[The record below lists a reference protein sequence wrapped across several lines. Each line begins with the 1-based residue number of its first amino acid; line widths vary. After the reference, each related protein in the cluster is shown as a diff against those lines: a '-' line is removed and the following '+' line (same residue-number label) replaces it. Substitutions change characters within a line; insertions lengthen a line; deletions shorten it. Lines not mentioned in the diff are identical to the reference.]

1 MKRAMRRRKTWQ
13 RQTAA
18 ITAAMM
24 AMSVGGI
31 AYAMPQGEVVRSGKG
46 EITRQDKDMT
56 VNQDSKRLAID
67 WAGFDIANDERVTFR
82 QPDRDSVALNR
93 VVGDAASVIDGALS
107 GNGHVYVINP
117 NGVLFGK
124 NASVDVGSL
133 VASTARISDRD
144 MTNFAGA
151 DGITMAIPEDS
162 SAKVIN
168 AGTIHAEGG
177 LVVLHAAEVENSG
190 TITNPAGTT
199 ALAAARNLSLS
210 ADTAGKINFTVDGAL
225 AKAKALNSGML
236 KADGGYLV
244 MTARSAGDVMSTV
257 VNNTGTME
265 AKTLRQNEKGEILLD
280 GGDNGVVELSGTID
294 ASGMEAGQSAGSI
307 KAIGAETHVKDGA
320 TLHATGAVDGG
331 LIETS
336 GDYLEIGD
344 NVDID
349 AAGKTGKAGEWL
361 LDPTNVV
368 INDTGSSEV
377 QSENNQYTN
386 GTTYIK
392 TSSIVNV
399 LKSNNVKI
407 QAIDRDYGNADITL
421 DSALKVDQTTTGS
434 NTLTLESQGDVN
446 INADINATSP
456 LNVVLN
462 ADSDGNDKG
471 GVNINADIRTGG
483 GSLTTGANGA
493 TFFGSTQ
500 EGEAKRVIETA
511 GGAVNIQ
518 NEARLQLNGGTLSIN
533 TSGGNVTFAKNV
545 ASMNKY
551 EAFMDHDFVS
561 YYEGTTTTKTE
572 QAQAWEKMLQSIY
585 GKTYTDSDGTTK
597 TFAIARITYYGYRR
611 QIVAVDNYSDLTSDE
626 KVRLSNALAQTWEL
640 ANLAATQGNSVSD
653 PDGNQLNGMHLVTI
667 TDKYENSAAMANA
680 VKKNGAVLEYFTG
693 GKETTNMSAS
703 RTSGRQFAWVT
714 GPEKGTTFYISSG
727 IGQGSDQNGMYTNW
741 VQGGN
746 GYSEPN
752 NNNGLTKQPYVAIGW
767 TDENGWDDV
776 HNGASTIHGFIR
788 ETELPN
794 SALSINSGAGAVT
807 VGTKGTAN
815 TGKLGS
821 GVGTGLRNVSIKTT
835 TGDVKVLDSIYV
847 HDNNTNA
854 ASDLENGNVKITTQG
869 NVDVGK
875 ITADKKVEIS
885 STGAEKHVNVN
896 GKIATDGLVSIES
909 ADDITVHGIQNA
921 DKIRLVST
929 DANGDGAITLA
940 NNTDGNGALITSSN
954 ANDAVVIDARGTNG
968 SFHNNTTA
976 AKAITTGMGGNWK
989 VYSYSPDADKFCT
1002 NLNSGTNAQ
1011 WHANSNGA
1019 NGLDKYAATNDGN
1032 KYIFQVQP
1040 TVYVTAN
1047 DMTKVYG
1054 EELTN
1059 DNVKTTAEATF
1070 TGQDNKEHNVNG
1082 YTNAFN
1088 EGGVADYYNG
1098 SGTFTSEGWAK
1109 TATRTGGD
1117 KAPVSEP
1124 DNNAIYNIKAASD
1137 SYDLTDKGR
1146 ASGYAG
1152 ATAKDGGTVEI
1163 LRRQINVN
1171 GSGNQTYGNATIN
1184 GWKLTAELTGDQEG
1198 VTGEAIVN
1206 GDKLDE
1212 STDNLSIKSGSSYAE
1227 NQNGRTTANASPDS
1241 YEDAVNMV
1249 NVGFEN
1255 GAGVNYEIVNTQGD
1269 LKVDKANLTIQ
1280 IGNASTV
1287 YGTKFDE
1294 SQYGYNYVSGIKNG
1308 DTEETLDAAFGGMN
1322 YTNDAAL
1329 DGTDGKWT
1337 KEVGNYDL
1345 TGEGANSL
1353 TNYEVTYLKGT
1364 ATVTPYTITEEE
1376 IVNPDGSP
1384 LYTTKYGQKDPFGK
1398 ATFTGVNGDGTLLLD
1413 ITDSSALTGA
1423 ADGRI
1428 TENVGDNIYDTTVSL
1443 ESLKNKNYQFADGA
1457 TSKTFENTASVTPAE
1472 LTIKTKDVET
1482 EYGTVKTTTS
1492 EVKGLVNGD
1501 LPTGFLFDY
1510 GDYGGAYLDGN
1521 TKTNDVNTYHFG
1533 TDLSGADFLNNYTIT
1548 GGEAD
1553 VKIDPKDVTFFVS
1566 GTGNT
1571 LADVTYTV
1579 DPDIDAQLAYGEH
1592 VDADYTPGN
1601 DLGSNQYGV
1610 VAHINGTPIVTGDV
1624 AGNYRYNYGGL
1635 ITLSPTVPTKPDIDP
1650 HNPSNVD
1657 GSGSWTSN
1665 MGNHGVPGVER
1676 VAGLA
1681 SAELPFFKVE
1691 SGQVSHYGTYDVA
1704 ADPDKVRLE
1713 PTGKRLPEPNQPKT
1727 QYREYTKALTT
1738 TDGTG
1743 MFRMVY
1749 DGSVFR
1755 ITPTDDAALAL
1766 VRTGDV
1772 KNNVELSAEA
1782 LHAGFSEMGILLED
1796 LDGVYVHFENLH

>member
-1 MKRAMRRRKTWQ
+1 
-13 RQTAA
+13 
-18 ITAAMM
+18 
-24 AMSVGGI
+24 
-31 AYAMPQGEVVRSGKG
+31 
-46 EITRQDKDMT
+46 
-56 VNQDSKRLAID
+56 
-67 WAGFDIANDERVTFR
+67 
-82 QPDRDSVALNR
+82 
-93 VVGDAASVIDGALS
+93 
-107 GNGHVYVINP
+107 
-117 NGVLFGK
+117 
-124 NASVDVGSL
+124 
-133 VASTARISDRD
+133 
-144 MTNFAGA
+144 
-151 DGITMAIPEDS
+151 
-162 SAKVIN
+162 
-168 AGTIHAEGG
+168 
-177 LVVLHAAEVENSG
+177 
-190 TITNPAGTT
+190 
-199 ALAAARNLSLS
+199 
-210 ADTAGKINFTVDGAL
+210 
-225 AKAKALNSGML
+225 
-236 KADGGYLV
+236 
-244 MTARSAGDVMSTV
+244 
-257 VNNTGTME
+257 
-265 AKTLRQNEKGEILLD
+265 
-280 GGDNGVVELSGTID
+280 
-294 ASGMEAGQSAGSI
+294 
-307 KAIGAETHVKDGA
+307 
-320 TLHATGAVDGG
+320 
-331 LIETS
+331 
-336 GDYLEIGD
+336 
-344 NVDID
+344 
-349 AAGKTGKAGEWL
+349 
-361 LDPTNVV
+361 
-368 INDTGSSEV
+368 
-377 QSENNQYTN
+377 
-386 GTTYIK
+386 
-392 TSSIVNV
+392 
-399 LKSNNVKI
+399 
-407 QAIDRDYGNADITL
+407 
-421 DSALKVDQTTTGS
+421 
-434 NTLTLESQGDVN
+434 
-446 INADINATSP
+446 
-456 LNVVLN
+456 
-462 ADSDGNDKG
+462 
-471 GVNINADIRTGG
+471 
-483 GSLTTGANGA
+483 
-493 TFFGSTQ
+493 
-500 EGEAKRVIETA
+500 
-511 GGAVNIQ
+511 
-518 NEARLQLNGGTLSIN
+518 
-533 TSGGNVTFAKNV
+533 
-545 ASMNKY
+545 
-551 EAFMDHDFVS
+551 
-561 YYEGTTTTKTE
+561 
-572 QAQAWEKMLQSIY
+572 
-585 GKTYTDSDGTTK
+585 
-597 TFAIARITYYGYRR
+597 
-611 QIVAVDNYSDLTSDE
+611 
-626 KVRLSNALAQTWEL
+626 
-640 ANLAATQGNSVSD
+640 
-653 PDGNQLNGMHLVTI
+653 
-667 TDKYENSAAMANA
+667 
-680 VKKNGAVLEYFTG
+680 
-693 GKETTNMSAS
+693 MSAS

-776 HNGASTIHGFIR
+776 QNGASTIHGFIR

-821 GVGTGLRNVSIKTT
+821 DVGTGLRNVSIKTT

-854 ASDLENGNVKITTQG
+854 ASDLANGNVKITTQG

-875 ITADKKVEIS
+875 ITSDKKVEIS

-940 NNTDGNGALITSSN
+940 NNTDGSGALITSSN

-976 AKAITTGMGGNWK
+976 AKAITTGTGGNWK
-989 VYSYSPDADKFCT
+989 VYSYSPDADEFGT

-1011 WHANSNGA
+1011 WGA
-1019 NGLDKYAATNDGN
+1019 TSTSYSASQNDDN

-1059 DNVKTTAEATF
+1059 DNVTTTTEATF
-1070 TGQDNKEHNVNG
+1070 VGQDENEHNVNE

-1088 EGGVADYYNG
+1088 EGDVADYYNG
-1098 SGTFTSEGWAK
+1098 SGTFTSKGWAK

-1117 KAPVSEP
+1117 KAPASEP
-1124 DNNAIYNIKAASD
+1124 ENNAIYNIEAASD
-1137 SYDLTDKGR
+1137 NYNLTDKGK
-1146 ASGYAG
+1146 ASGYKD
-1152 ATAKDGGTVEI
+1152 ATTKDGGTVEI

-1184 GWKLTAELTGDQEG
+1184 DWTLTATLTGKQKG
-1198 VTGEAIVN
+1198 VPSDADAIVN
-1206 GDKLDE
+1206 DDKLDE
-1212 STDNLSIKSGSSYAE
+1212 STDHLSIKSGSSYAE

-1294 SQYGYNYVSGIKNG
+1294 SQYGYNYASGITNG
-1308 DTEETLDAAFGGMN
+1308 DTEETLNAALGGMN

-1337 KEVGNYDL
+1337 KGVGDYAL
-1345 TGEGANSL
+1345 KGEGANGL
-1353 TNYEVTYLKGT
+1353 KNYKVTYLDGT
-1364 ATVTPYTITEEE
+1364 ATVTPLNITEDNVNNFITNATYTTVYGSKADFGKAVFTGVNGDGTRDLSITGSSALTGNTEGVITKDAAENAYDTVVSLDGLSAQDKKNYGLEDTSSFTFDKSATVEKADLTVTRKGIETVYGTVKTDDGTMTTYTKLVNGDKNDIVIDNGNYGTAYNDELTKTNNVGKYNYKATLNSESDVLRNYDVHDDGTNYVNITPYTITEEE

-1482 EYGTVKTTTS
+1482 EYGTVKETTS

-1610 VAHINGTPIVTGDV
+1610 VAHINGTPVVTGDV

>member
-1 MKRAMRRRKTWQ
+1 MKFMLL
-13 RQTAA
+13 
-18 ITAAMM
+18 
-24 AMSVGGI
+24 SVFLD
-31 AYAMPQGEVVRSGKG
+31 YECSNS
-46 EITRQDKDMT
+46 TC
-56 VNQDSKRLAID
+56 NL
-67 WAGFDIANDERVTFR
+67 
-82 QPDRDSVALNR
+82 PDFYE
-93 VVGDAASVIDGALS
+93 
-107 GNGHVYVINP
+107 GN
-117 NGVLFGK
+117 
-124 NASVDVGSL
+124 
-133 VASTARISDRD
+133 
-144 MTNFAGA
+144 
-151 DGITMAIPEDS
+151 
-162 SAKVIN
+162 
-168 AGTIHAEGG
+168 IHA
-177 LVVLHAAEVENSG
+177 
-190 TITNPAGTT
+190 
-199 ALAAARNLSLS
+199 
-210 ADTAGKINFTVDGAL
+210 
-225 AKAKALNSGML
+225 
-236 KADGGYLV
+236 
-244 MTARSAGDVMSTV
+244 
-257 VNNTGTME
+257 
-265 AKTLRQNEKGEILLD
+265 
-280 GGDNGVVELSGTID
+280 
-294 ASGMEAGQSAGSI
+294 
-307 KAIGAETHVKDGA
+307 
-320 TLHATGAVDGG
+320 
-331 LIETS
+331 
-336 GDYLEIGD
+336 
-344 NVDID
+344 
-349 AAGKTGKAGEWL
+349 W
-361 LDPTNVV
+361 
-368 INDTGSSEV
+368 
-377 QSENNQYTN
+377 
-386 GTTYIK
+386 
-392 TSSIVNV
+392 
-399 LKSNNVKI
+399 
-407 QAIDRDYGNADITL
+407 
-421 DSALKVDQTTTGS
+421 
-434 NTLTLESQGDVN
+434 
-446 INADINATSP
+446 
-456 LNVVLN
+456 
-462 ADSDGNDKG
+462 
-471 GVNINADIRTGG
+471 
-483 GSLTTGANGA
+483 
-493 TFFGSTQ
+493 
-500 EGEAKRVIETA
+500 
-511 GGAVNIQ
+511 
-518 NEARLQLNGGTLSIN
+518 
-533 TSGGNVTFAKNV
+533 
-545 ASMNKY
+545 
-551 EAFMDHDFVS
+551 
-561 YYEGTTTTKTE
+561 TE

-585 GKTYTDSDGTTK
+585 GKKYTESDGTTK
-597 TFAIARITYYGYRR
+597 TFAIARGYK
-611 QIVAVDNYSDLTSDE
+611 IVANYSDLTSAE
-626 KVRLSNALAQTWEL
+626 KIRLSNALAQTWEL
-640 ANLAATQGNSVSD
+640 ANLAATQGNRSD
-653 PDGNQLNGMHLVTI
+653 PDGKQLNGMHLVTI

-821 GVGTGLRNVSIKTT
+821 DVGTGLRNVSIKTT

-854 ASDLENGNVKITTQG
+854 ASDLANGNVKITTQG

-875 ITADKKVEIS
+875 ITSDKKVEIS

-940 NNTDGNGALITSSN
+940 NNTDGSGALITSSN

-976 AKAITTGMGGNWK
+976 AKAITTGTGGNWK
-989 VYSYSPDADKFCT
+989 VYSYSPDADEFGT

-1011 WHANSNGA
+1011 WGA
-1019 NGLDKYAATNDGN
+1019 TSTSYSASQNDDN

-1059 DNVKTTAEATF
+1059 DNVTTTTEATF
-1070 TGQDNKEHNVNG
+1070 VGQDENEHNVNE

-1088 EGGVADYYNG
+1088 EGDVADYYNG
-1098 SGTFTSEGWAK
+1098 SGTFTSKGWAK

-1117 KAPVSEP
+1117 KAPASEP
-1124 DNNAIYNIKAASD
+1124 ENNAIYNIEAASD
-1137 SYDLTDKGR
+1137 NYNLTDKGK
-1146 ASGYAG
+1146 ASGYKD
-1152 ATAKDGGTVEI
+1152 ATTKDGGTVEI

-1184 GWKLTAELTGDQEG
+1184 DWTLTATLTGKQKG
-1198 VTGEAIVN
+1198 VPSDADAIVN
-1206 GDKLDE
+1206 DDKLDE
-1212 STDNLSIKSGSSYAE
+1212 STDHLSIKSGSSYAE

-1294 SQYGYNYVSGIKNG
+1294 SQYGYNYASGITNG
-1308 DTEETLDAAFGGMN
+1308 DTEETLNAALGGMN

-1337 KEVGNYDL
+1337 KGVGDYAL
-1345 TGEGANSL
+1345 KGEGANGL
-1353 TNYEVTYLKGT
+1353 KNYKVTYLDGT
-1364 ATVTPYTITEEE
+1364 ATVTPLNITEDNVNNFITNATYTTVYGSKADFGKAVFTGVNGDGTRDLSITGSSALTGNTEGVITKDAAENAYNTVVSLDGLSAQDKQDKKNYGLEDTSSFTFDKSATVEKADLTVTRKGIETVYGTVKTDPGDMTTYTTLVNGDKNDIVIDNGNYGTAYNDELTKTNDVGKYDYKATLNSESNVLRNYNVHDDGTNYVNITPYTITEEE

-1482 EYGTVKTTTS
+1482 EYGTVKETTS

-1610 VAHINGTPIVTGDV
+1610 VAHINGTPVVTGDV

>member
-1 MKRAMRRRKTWQ
+1 
-13 RQTAA
+13 
-18 ITAAMM
+18 M
-24 AMSVGGI
+24 A
-31 AYAMPQGEVVRSGKG
+31 QGTTKGKDNTG
-46 EITRQDKDMT
+46 DTY
-56 VNQDSKRLAID
+56 LA
-67 WAGFDIANDERVTFR
+67 
-82 QPDRDSVALNR
+82 
-93 VVGDAASVIDGALS
+93 
-107 GNGHVYVINP
+107 
-117 NGVLFGK
+117 
-124 NASVDVGSL
+124 
-133 VASTARISDRD
+133 
-144 MTNFAGA
+144 
-151 DGITMAIPEDS
+151 
-162 SAKVIN
+162 
-168 AGTIHAEGG
+168 TI
-177 LVVLHAAEVENSG
+177 
-190 TITNPAGTT
+190 TT
-199 ALAAARNLSLS
+199 ALENSLASPAEEYQLIVGGRGSGNRNNP
-210 ADTAGKINFTVDGAL
+210 ADK
-225 AKAKALNSGML
+225 
-236 KADGGYLV
+236 
-244 MTARSAGDVMSTV
+244 
-257 VNNTGTME
+257 
-265 AKTLRQNEKGEILLD
+265 
-280 GGDNGVVELSGTID
+280 
-294 ASGMEAGQSAGSI
+294 
-307 KAIGAETHVKDGA
+307 
-320 TLHATGAVDGG
+320 
-331 LIETS
+331 
-336 GDYLEIGD
+336 
-344 NVDID
+344 
-349 AAGKTGKAGEWL
+349 
-361 LDPTNVV
+361 
-368 INDTGSSEV
+368 
-377 QSENNQYTN
+377 QY
-386 GTTYIK
+386 
-392 TSSIVNV
+392 
-399 LKSNNVKI
+399 
-407 QAIDRDYGNADITL
+407 
-421 DSALKVDQTTTGS
+421 
-434 NTLTLESQGDVN
+434 
-446 INADINATSP
+446 
-456 LNVVLN
+456 
-462 ADSDGNDKG
+462 
-471 GVNINADIRTGG
+471 
-483 GSLTTGANGA
+483 
-493 TFFGSTQ
+493 
-500 EGEAKRVIETA
+500 
-511 GGAVNIQ
+511 
-518 NEARLQLNGGTLSIN
+518 
-533 TSGGNVTFAKNV
+533 
-545 ASMNKY
+545 
-551 EAFMDHDFVS
+551 
-561 YYEGTTTTKTE
+561 
-572 QAQAWEKMLQSIY
+572 
-585 GKTYTDSDGTTK
+585 
-597 TFAIARITYYGYRR
+597 
-611 QIVAVDNYSDLTSDE
+611 
-626 KVRLSNALAQTWEL
+626 
-640 ANLAATQGNSVSD
+640 
-653 PDGNQLNGMHLVTI
+653 PDG
-667 TDKYENSAAMANA
+667 Y
-680 VKKNGAVLEYFTG
+680 Y
-693 GKETTNMSAS
+693 
-703 RTSGRQFAWVT
+703 WVT
-714 GPEKGTTFYISSG
+714 GPEGMANNGKGTKFANNDGSAVNNYYVKWNSS
-727 IGQGSDQNGMYTNW
+727 
-741 VQGGN
+741 
-746 GYSEPN
+746 YSQHTHATEKEPN
-752 NNNGLTKQPYVAIGW
+752 NSGPMVSIGFGTASNWDDVSETATTIRGFVQEKNLAHSGLIINAGDSKVDIAGNLGNSVALKNVKINAGDVAIGSGKHY
-767 TDENGWDDV
+767 TGIVHSDEGV
-776 HNGASTIHGFIR
+776 
-788 ETELPN
+788 
-794 SALSINSGAGAVT
+794 SITGKNVT
-807 VGTKGTAN
+807 VGD
-815 TGKLGS
+815 
-821 GVGTGLRNVSIKTT
+821 R
-835 TGDVKVLDSIYV
+835 
-847 HDNNTNA
+847 
-854 ASDLENGNVKITTQG
+854 
-869 NVDVGK
+869 
-875 ITADKKVEIS
+875 ITADTKGVDIQA
-885 STGAEKHVNVN
+885 TGDIYVDGITSHENIN
-896 GKIATDGLVSIES
+896 LTTTDGSI
-909 ADDITVHGIQNA
+909 VL
-921 DKIRLVST
+921 DKEHNDGSLHT
-929 DANGDGAITLA
+929 DSQD
-940 NNTDGNGALITSSN
+940 
-954 ANDAVVIDARGTNG
+954 NDAVVIDVQGAGG
-968 SFHNNTTA
+968 SFRNLTSA
-976 AKAITTGMGGNWK
+976 DVPAIKTGTGGNWK
-989 VYSYSPDADKFCT
+989 VYSCSPDADKFGT

-1059 DNVKTTAEATF
+1059 DDVTTTAEATF
-1070 TGQDNKEHNVNG
+1070 TGQDNKEHNVNE

-1088 EGGVADYYNG
+1088 EGNVADYYNG

-1117 KAPVSEP
+1117 KAPANEP
-1124 DNNAIYNIKAASD
+1124 DNKAIYNIKAAPGG
-1137 SYDLTDKGR
+1137 YDLTDKGR
-1146 ASGYAG
+1146 ASGYAD

-1184 GWKLTAELTGDQEG
+1184 DWTLTATFTGDQKG

-1206 GDKLDE
+1206 GDQLDN
-1212 STDNLSIKSGSSYAE
+1212 STDILSIKSGSLYAD
-1227 NQNGRTTANASPDS
+1227 NKGTHTTADAKEKP
-1241 YEDAVNMV
+1241 YTDAVNME
-1249 NVGFEN
+1249 NVGFKN
-1255 GAGVNYEIVNTQGD
+1255 GAGVNYEIVNTRGD
-1269 LKVDKANLTIQ
+1269 LKVDKANLTIDTDNKTTTYGTVDKAFTSDIKGLTNGDDTSIVNLTYATNGYLSDTKTNDVGDYDITTSVNELKNYDVKTNTANLHINKAALVVNTDNKTTTYGTVDKAFTSDIKGLTNGDDTSIVNLTYATNGYLSDTKTNDVGDYDITTSVNELKNYDVTTNTANLHIKQANLTIQ

-1294 SQYGYNYVSGIKNG
+1294 SQYDYNYASGITNG

-1337 KEVGNYDL
+1337 KKVGNYDL

-1353 TNYEVTYLKGT
+1353 TNYNVTYLKGT

-1482 EYGTVKTTTS
+1482 EYGTVKETTS

-1553 VKIDPKDVTFFVS
+1553 VKIDSKDVTFFVS

-1665 MGNHGVPGVER
+1665 MGNHGVPGIER

-1713 PTGKRLPEPNQPKT
+1713 PTDKRLPEPNQPKT

-1755 ITPTDDAALAL
+1755 ITPVDDAALAL